1 MHLPVMRR
9 HCHSE
14 GNQGSRAGPD
24 QKKRAGRWHRYW
36 MKIKIN
42 IPSSAGTGCHPA
54 SPGIPSRASAVSDG
68 PRRPRAGSPRTSPAA
83 GCSPQISSDLC
94 CSRDGMD
101 VAGEEEHRGGA
112 EEPSANAIPSTEG
125 ESEGGGFRRPWRPT
139 QGHGAS
145 IRRGGSSGHAVVVR
159 DFFFRLPVGVQ
170 LTGIS
175 GME

>member
-125 ESEGGGFRRPWRPT
+125 ESEGGGFRI
-139 QGHGAS
+139 HGA
-145 IRRGGSSGHAVVVR
+145 RRKAMEPRYGVAAVA
-159 DFFFRLPVGVQ
+159 DTPWLSAIFFFACPWA
-170 LTGIS
+170 S
-175 GME
+175 S